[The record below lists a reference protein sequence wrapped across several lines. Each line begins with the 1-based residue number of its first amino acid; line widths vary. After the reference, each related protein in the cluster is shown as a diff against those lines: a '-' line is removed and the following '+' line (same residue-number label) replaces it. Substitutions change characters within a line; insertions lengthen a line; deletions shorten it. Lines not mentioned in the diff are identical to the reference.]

1 MNLFKSLSHR
11 PFALLW
17 SGQTISRFGDSLYRI
32 ALAWW
37 VLEKTGSA
45 TQMGI
50 VVFFS
55 LTPMI
60 LFLLIGGVVVD
71 RLPRLRVMLSSDL
84 LSGLVISIVAILA
97 YTGQLELWHIYI
109 ASLLFGFVEAF
120 FFPAYSAAVPEIT
133 PSEMLPSANSLTDLS
148 RQLTG
153 MIGPSVGAII
163 VALGGTPL
171 AFALDAL
178 SFFISA
184 ICVSLIRHTETTPS
198 KPSEPQHILADLRE
212 GFSLVFGSS
221 WLWITI
227 LVFAF
232 INVTANGPF
241 AVAMPLLVKQNLHA
255 DVAALGLIQT
265 LFSVGSIVGAVW
277 LGRFARLRRRGATAY
292 IATLVT
298 GIAALAIGFP
308 ISLYGVGIASF
319 ARGVGFAIFGL
330 IWTNT
335 VQELVPREKLGR
347 VFSIDALGSFV
358 LMPLGFAGVGV
369 LADQL
374 GAPMVFILGG
384 AITIFLTLLALLHP
398 AIRNLD

>member
-1 MNLFKSLSHR
+1 MNLFKSLSHH

-84 LSGLVISIVAILA
+84 LSGLVISVVAFLA

-153 MIGPSVGAII
+153 MIGPSIGAVI
-163 VALGGTPL
+163 VAVGGTPL

-178 SFFISA
+178 SFFTSA
-184 ICVSLIRHTETTPS
+184 ICVSLIRHIETTPS
-198 KPSEPQHILADLRE
+198 KPSEPQHIFADLRE
-212 GFSLVFGSS
+212 GFSLVFSSS

-241 AVAMPLLVKQNLHA
+241 SVAMPLLVKQNLHA
-255 DVAALGLIQT
+255 DVGALGLIQT
-265 LFSVGSIVGAVW
+265 LFSIGSIVGAVW
-277 LGRFARLRRRGATAY
+277 LGRFARLRRRGAIAY
-292 IATLVT
+292 VATLVT

-308 ISLYGVGIASF
+308 ITIIGVGIASF

-384 AITIFLTLLALLHP
+384 TITIFLTLLALLHP

>member
-45 TQMGI
+45 AQMGI

-60 LFLLIGGVVVD
+60 IFLLIGGVVVD

-84 LSGLVISIVAILA
+84 LSGLVISVVAFLA

-153 MIGPSVGAII
+153 MIGPSIGAVI
-163 VALGGTPL
+163 VAVGGTPL

-178 SFFISA
+178 SFFTSA
-184 ICVSLIRHTETTPS
+184 ICVSIIRHIET
-198 KPSEPQHILADLRE
+198 
-212 GFSLVFGSS
+212 
-221 WLWITI
+221 
-227 LVFAF
+227 
-232 INVTANGPF
+232 
-241 AVAMPLLVKQNLHA
+241 
-255 DVAALGLIQT
+255 
-265 LFSVGSIVGAVW
+265 
-277 LGRFARLRRRGATAY
+277 
-292 IATLVT
+292 
-298 GIAALAIGFP
+298 
-308 ISLYGVGIASF
+308 
-319 ARGVGFAIFGL
+319 
-330 IWTNT
+330 
-335 VQELVPREKLGR
+335 
-347 VFSIDALGSFV
+347 
-358 LMPLGFAGVGV
+358 
-369 LADQL
+369 
-374 GAPMVFILGG
+374 
-384 AITIFLTLLALLHP
+384 
-398 AIRNLD
+398 

>member
-1 MNLFKSLSHR
+1 MNLFKSLSHH

-45 TQMGI
+45 TQMGV

-84 LSGLVISIVAILA
+84 LSGLVISVVAFLA

-153 MIGPSVGAII
+153 MIGPSIGAVI
-163 VALGGTPL
+163 VAVGGTPL

-178 SFFISA
+178 SFFTSA
-184 ICVSLIRHTETTPS
+184 ICVSLIRHIETTPS
-198 KPSEPQHILADLRE
+198 KPSEPQHIFADLRE
-212 GFSLVFGSS
+212 GFSLVFSSS

-241 AVAMPLLVKQNLHA
+241 SVAMPLLVKQNLHA
-255 DVAALGLIQT
+255 DVGALGLIQT
-265 LFSVGSIVGAVW
+265 LFSIGSIVGAVW
-277 LGRFARLRRRGATAY
+277 LGRFARLRRRGAIAY
-292 IATLVT
+292 VATLVT

-308 ISLYGVGIASF
+308 ITIIGVGIASF

-384 AITIFLTLLALLHP
+384 TITIFLTLLALLHP

>member
-45 TQMGI
+45 AQMGI

-60 LFLLIGGVVVD
+60 IFLLIGGVVVD

-84 LSGLVISIVAILA
+84 LSGLVISVVAFLA

-153 MIGPSVGAII
+153 MIGPSIGAVI
-163 VALGGTPL
+163 VAVGGTPL

-178 SFFISA
+178 SFFTSA
-184 ICVSLIRHTETTPS
+184 ICVSLIRHIETTPS
-198 KPSEPQHILADLRE
+198 KPSEPQHIFADLRE
-212 GFSLVFGSS
+212 GFSLVFSSS

-241 AVAMPLLVKQNLHA
+241 SVAMPLLVKQNLHA
-255 DVAALGLIQT
+255 DVGALGLIQT
-265 LFSVGSIVGAVW
+265 LFSIGSIVGAVW
-277 LGRFARLRRRGATAY
+277 LGRFARLRRRGAIAY
-292 IATLVT
+292 VATLVT

-308 ISLYGVGIASF
+308 ITIIGVGIASF

-384 AITIFLTLLALLHP
+384 TITIFLTLLALLHP

>member
-1 MNLFKSLSHR
+1 VNLFKSLSHR

-84 LSGLVISIVAILA
+84 LSGLVISVVAFLA

-153 MIGPSVGAII
+153 MIGPSVGAVI
-163 VALGGTPL
+163 VAVGGTPL

-184 ICVSLIRHTETTPS
+184 ICVSLIRHIETTSS

-212 GFSLVFGSS
+212 GFNLVFGSS

-232 INVTANGPF
+232 INVTANGPVS
-241 AVAMPLLVKQNLHA
+241 VAMPLLVKQNLHA
-255 DVAALGLIQT
+255 DVGALGLIQT
-265 LFSVGSIVGAVW
+265 LFSIGSIVGAVW
-277 LGRFARLRRRGATAY
+277 LGRFARLRRRGVIAY
-292 IATLVT
+292 VATLAT
-298 GIAALAIGFP
+298 GIASLATGFP
-308 ISLYGVGIASF
+308 ITLYGVGIASF

-374 GAPMVFILGG
+374 GAPSVFILGG
-384 AITIFLTLLALLHP
+384 GITIFLTLLALLHP

>member
-1 MNLFKSLSHR
+1 MNLFKSLTHR

-45 TQMGI
+45 AQMGI

-84 LSGLVISIVAILA
+84 LSGLVISVVAILA

-109 ASLLFGFVEAF
+109 ASLVFGFVEAF

-153 MIGPSVGAII
+153 MIGPSIGAVI
-163 VALGGTPL
+163 VAVGGTPL

-178 SFFISA
+178 SFFVSA
-184 ICVSLIRHTETTPS
+184 ICISLIRHASVTST
-198 KPSEPQHILADLRE
+198 KPSEAKHILADLRE
-212 GFSLVFGSS
+212 GFNLVFSSS

-227 LVFAF
+227 VVFGF

-241 AVAMPLLVKQNLHA
+241 AIAMPLLVKQNLNA
-255 DVAALGLIQT
+255 DVGALGFIQT
-265 LFSVGSIVGAVW
+265 LFSVGSIAGAVW
-277 LGRFARLRRRGATAY
+277 VGRFVRLRRRGVIAY

-298 GIAALAIGFP
+298 GVAALVIGFP
-308 ISLYGVGIASF
+308 ITIIGVGIASF
-319 ARGVGFAIFGL
+319 IRGVGFAVFGL

-335 VQELVPREKLGR
+335 VQELVPPEKLGR

-384 AITIFLTLLALLHP
+384 TITIFLTLLALMHP
-398 AIRNLD
+398 GIRNLD